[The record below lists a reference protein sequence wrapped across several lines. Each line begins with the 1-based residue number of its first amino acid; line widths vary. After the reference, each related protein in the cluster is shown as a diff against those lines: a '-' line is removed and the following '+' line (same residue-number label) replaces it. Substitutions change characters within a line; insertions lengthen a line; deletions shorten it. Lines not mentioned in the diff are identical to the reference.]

1 MVRVSLTRGD
11 IMSRLLLVRHGETEL
26 NSAERYWG
34 HSDIKLSTL
43 GFRQAEK
50 LRDRL
55 AAQKIDVVYSSDLQR
70 ALATAKTIASRHQLD
85 VTACA
90 ELREINFGK
99 IEGLNFKE
107 ISQLFPEFA
116 AKWKARRSTNIEFPG
131 GESLDQLNNRVSNFV
146 GRLKKHEAEE
156 TVLIVAHAGVLRSL
170 ICQLMEIELRYIY
183 QIRLDLAS
191 LSILESYPAGAI
203 LSLLNDVS
211 HLRDS

>member
-1 MVRVSLTRGD
+1 MVGISLTRGD
-11 IMSRLLLVRHGETEL
+11 IMSRLLLVRHGDTEL

-34 HSDIKLSTL
+34 QSDVKLSAL
-43 GFRQAEK
+43 GFRQAER

-55 AAQKIDVVYSSDLQR
+55 AAQKIDVIYSSDLQR
-70 ALATAKTIASRHQLD
+70 AWATAKTIASGRQLD
-85 VTACA
+85 VTICA

-99 IEGLNFKE
+99 IEGLNFGE

-146 GRLKKHEAEE
+146 GRLKKRKAEG

-183 QIRLDLAS
+183 KIRLDLGS
-191 LSILESYPAGAI
+191 LSILETHSEGAI
-203 LSLLNDVS
+203 LTLLNDTS